1 MKMLR
6 LLFFSMLFAV
16 LLFGGVILFSGI
28 SFCWL
33 PGAHFPDP
41 LVPTPTVGCFYS
53 S

>member
-1 MKMLR
+1 MNVLIK
-6 LLFFSMLFAV
+6 LLLAIIFAV
-16 LLFGGVILFSGI
+16 AVFFVANLFSG
-28 SFCWL
+28 SQFCYL